1 MPKTGDP
8 FYIVGHRGAAGE
20 ALENSLAGFRHALT
34 LAIDAVELDIREHS
48 SELWVFHDRDLKR
61 MTTSTGGFEDHDDP
75 ASLRLNNGEAVPT
88 LQQVLDL
95 YWGKMPLNIEIKSI
109 TNPSLL
115 VDLLARYP
123 APEARQG
130 HPWILISSFNHIV
143 LLQLRE
149 LGCSWPLAPI
159 SGGIPI
165 QFGAELEQL
174 APWSWH
180 FDDEYLDLELV
191 VGLHDQG
198 VPSLVFTVNDAERA
212 AFLKSIGVAGIFTDF
227 PSQMLGHFS
236 P

>member
-1 MPKTGDP
+1 MPTTSEP

-20 ALENSLAGFRHALT
+20 KLENSLDGFHHALT
-34 LAIDAVELDIREHS
+34 LPIDAVELDIREHA

-61 MTTSTGGFEDHDDP
+61 MTTSTGGFEDQADP
-75 ASLRLNNGEAVPT
+75 ASLRLSNGEVVPT

-95 YWGKMPLNIEIKSI
+95 YWGKMPLNIEIKSVA
-109 TNPSLL
+109 NPQLL
-115 VDLLARYP
+115 LDLLASYP
-123 APEARQG
+123 APEARRG
-130 HPWILISSFNHIV
+130 HPWILISSFNHIA
-143 LLQLRE
+143 LMQLRE
-149 LGCSWPLAPI
+149 LGCRWPLAPI

-180 FDDEYLDLELV
+180 FDDEYLNLELV
-191 VGLHDQG
+191 VELRKQG

-212 AFLKSIGVAGIFTDF
+212 LFLKRSGVAGIFTDF
-227 PSQMLGHFS
+227 PTQMLELLS

>member
-1 MPKTGDP
+1 MPTTSDP

-20 ALENSLAGFRHALT
+20 KLENSLDGFRHALT

-48 SELWVFHDRDLKR
+48 SELWVFHDRDLRR
-61 MTTSTGGFEDHDDP
+61 MTTSTGGFENHADP
-75 ASLRLNNGEAVPT
+75 ASLRLGNGEPVPT

-109 TNPSLL
+109 ANPRLL
-115 VDLLARYP
+115 LDLLARYP
-123 APEARQG
+123 ALEARPG

-143 LLQLRE
+143 LLRLRE
-149 LGCSWPLAPI
+149 LGCRWPLAPI

-180 FDDEYLDLELV
+180 FDDEYLNLELV
-191 VGLHDQG
+191 VGLREQG

-212 AFLKSIGVAGIFTDF
+212 AFLKRNGVAGIFTDY
-227 PSQMLGHFS
+227 PSRMLEHFS